1 MASYTKEHHQN
12 LNIERVASRS
22 LPDTVR
28 GYYAFKLLIWGWR
41 KLHFELT
48 DRYDRRLT
56 AANNAPSRFKLPCF
70 DQVIW
75 AEFERSVDVWPHTT
89 TANSD

>member
-28 GYYAFKLLIWGWR
+28 GYYAFKLLIWR
-41 KLHFELT
+41 VAQTTFRAQLSIQSET
-48 DRYDRRLT
+48 Y
-56 AANNAPSRFKLPCF
+56 
-70 DQVIW
+70 
-75 AEFERSVDVWPHTT
+75 RS
-89 TANSD
+89 